1 MDKHSIRSFRE
12 RVNSLNMC
20 KLDGY
25 AAVIPRGQAH
35 LDRAHAEVL

>member
-1 MDKHSIRSFRE
+1 MDKHSVRSFRE

-25 AAVIPRGQAH
+25 AAVIPREQAY
-35 LDRAHAEVL
+35 LDCAYEEVF